1 MTMRIKDILK
11 NTGSR
16 RALALGAMST
26 VVAGALVA
34 EVLVAPVSPAKAQV
48 PPAGQP
54 TTQSAIQSF
63 SFANIVDRVKPAVV
77 SIRVKGEVAQ
87 PRGNFFDVVPEL
99 PEGSPL
105 ERFFRE
111 FGRPGG
117 PNGGPGMGRGPQQR
131 GGVVMSQGSGFI
143 ISPAGEIVT
152 NYHVVKDATD
162 VTVVMDD
169 GTEYKAKVRG
179 SDEKTDVALLKIEGN
194 KTDFPTVPFAAGA
207 PRVGDWVLAVGNPFG
222 LGGTVTTGIVSA
234 RGRDIGAGPYD
245 DFLQID
251 APINRGNSGGPTF
264 NLAGE
269 VVGMNAAIYS
279 PSGGSVG
286 IGFAIPSQTIQQV
299 ISQLESHGE
308 VVRGWL
314 GVQIQPV
321 TRDVADSLGLGDPR
335 GALVT
340 DPQSDSPAAKAGL
353 KAGDVILQV
362 EGRSIRNA
370 RDLQRTIAGFAPSS
384 KVKLQVFNAGKTRDV
399 EVTLGRYPTD
409 RKAADASGGRN
420 SNDDNGSAT
429 VMSALGLSVAPAKD
443 TGAGNDGVVVVN
455 VDPAGAA
462 ADRNVR
468 VGDVI
473 LEVQGNKVATA
484 ADVRAAVDQARQSG
498 RKSVLMR
505 VKSGDGTRFL
515 AVPIG

>member
-1 MTMRIKDILK
+1 MSMNFKSILK
-11 NTGSR
+11 SAGSR
-16 RALALGAMST
+16 RALALGAVST

-34 EVLVAPVSPAKAQV
+34 EVLVAPVTPAKAQIAAPV
-48 PPAGQP
+48 GQAAV
-54 TTQSAIQSF
+54 QNF
-63 SFANIVDRVKPAVV
+63 SFADIVDRVKPAVV
-77 SIRVKGEVAQ
+77 SIRVKGEVER

-111 FGRPGG
+111 FGRPD
-117 PNGGPGMGRGPQQR
+117 GRGPGQGRGPSQR
-131 GGVVMSQGSGFI
+131 GVVMSQGSGFI

-162 VTVVMDD
+162 VTVVTDD

-179 SDEKTDVALLKIEGN
+179 SDEKTDVALLKIEGD
-194 KTDFPTVPFAAGA
+194 KKDFPTVPFTSAA

-222 LGGTVTTGIVSA
+222 LGGTVTTGIISA

-321 TRDVADSLGLGDPR
+321 TRDVADSMGLGEAR

-340 DPQSDSPAAKAGL
+340 DPQADSPAAKAGL
-353 KAGDVILQV
+353 KAGDVIVSV
-362 EGRSIRNA
+362 EGRAIRNA
-370 RDLQRTIAGFAPSS
+370 RDLQRTIAGFAPNS

-399 EVTLGRYPTD
+399 EVTLGRFPTD
-409 RKAADASGGRN
+409 RKAADASQSGDADR
-420 SNDDNGSAT
+420 GSPS
-429 VMSALGLSVAPAKD
+429 VMSALGLAVAPASDVGEGKE
-443 TGAGNDGVVVVN
+443 GVVVVT
-455 VDPAGAA
+455 VDPNGAA

-473 LEVQGNKVATA
+473 LEVQGSKVATA
-484 ADVRAAVDQARQSG
+484 ADVRSAVDQARKAG

-515 AVPIG
+515 AVPIA

>member
-1 MTMRIKDILK
+1 MSNALKGILK
-11 NTGSR
+11 TAGSR
-16 RALALGAMST
+16 RALAVGAMS
-26 VVAGALVA
+26 VFVAGALAADVF
-34 EVLVAPVSPAKAQV
+34 VSPVTPARAQV
-48 PPAGQP
+48 AIPVGQA
-54 TTQSAIQSF
+54 AIQGF
-63 SFANIVDRVKPAVV
+63 TFADIVERVKPAVV
-77 SIRVKGEVAQ
+77 SIRVKGEVMR

-105 ERFFRE
+105 ERFFRD

-117 PNGGPGMGRGPQQR
+117 PGGPGAQGAPGRGAPR
-131 GGVVMSQGSGFI
+131 STVMSQGSGFI
-143 ISPAGEIVT
+143 ISAAGEVVT
-152 NYHVVKDATD
+152 NYHVVKDATE
-162 VTVVMDD
+162 VTVVTDD
-169 GTEYKAKVRG
+169 GTEYKAKVKG
-179 SDEKTDVALLKIEGN
+179 SDEKTDVALLKIDGA
-194 KTDFPTVPFAAGA
+194 KTDFPTVPFAAAA

-251 APINRGNSGGPTF
+251 APINRGNSGGPAF
-264 NLAGE
+264 NLNGE

-299 ISQLESHGE
+299 LSQLESHGE

-321 TRDVADSLGLGDPR
+321 TRDVADSLGLTEAR

-340 DPQSDSPAAKAGL
+340 EPQSDSPAAKAGL
-353 KAGDVILQV
+353 KAGDVILSV
-362 EGRSIRNA
+362 EGRGIRSA

-384 KVKLQVFNAGKTRDV
+384 KIKLQVLTAGKTHDV
-399 EVTLGRYPTD
+399 EVTLGRFPTD
-409 RKAADASGGRN
+409 RKVAVGGGDDATPP
-420 SNDDNGSAT
+420 T
-429 VMSALGLSVAPAKD
+429 VMRSLGLTVASASDVGEGK
-443 TGAGNDGVVVVN
+443 DGVVVVT
-455 VDPAGAA
+455 VDPDGPA

-473 LEVQGNKVATA
+473 LDVQGRGGATA
-484 ADVRAAVDQARQSG
+484 SHCAAAVDQARKAG
-498 RKSVLMR
+498 RQSVLLR
-505 VKSGDGTRFL
+505 IKSTDGTRFL
-515 AVPIG
+515 AVPIAS

>member
-1 MTMRIKDILK
+1 MMSFKAILK
-11 NTGSR
+11 SAGSR

-26 VVAGALVA
+26 VVAGALVT
-34 EVLVAPVSPAKAQV
+34 EVLVAPAAPAKAQV
-48 PPAGQP
+48 ATPVGQA
-54 TTQSAIQSF
+54 AIQGF
-63 SFANIVDRVKPAVV
+63 TFADVVDRVKPAVV
-77 SIRVKGEVAQ
+77 SIRVRGEAVQ
-87 PRGNFFDVVPEL
+87 PRGTLFDVVPEL

-117 PNGGPGMGRGPQQR
+117 PDGRGPGR
-131 GGVVMSQGSGFI
+131 GGQRNVVMSQGSGFI
-143 ISPAGEIVT
+143 ISANGEVVT

-162 VTVVMDD
+162 VTVVTDD

-179 SDEKTDVALLKIEGN
+179 SDEKTDVALLKIDGN
-194 KTDFPTVPFAAGA
+194 KTDFPVVPFAAA
-207 PRVGDWVLAVGNPFG
+207 VPRVGDWVLAVGNPFG
-222 LGGTVTTGIVSA
+222 LGGTVTSGIISA

-251 APINRGNSGGPTF
+251 APINRGNSGGPAF
-264 NLAGE
+264 NLNGE

-321 TRDVADSLGLGDPR
+321 NRDVADSMGLGEPR

-340 DPQSDSPAAKAGL
+340 EPQTDSPAAKAGL
-353 KAGDVILQV
+353 KAGDVILSV
-362 EGRSIRNA
+362 EGRAIRNA
-370 RDLQRTIAGFAPSS
+370 RDLQRTIAGFAPNS

-399 EVTLGRYPTD
+399 EVTLGRFPTD
-409 RKAADASGGRN
+409 QKAAAGSG
-420 SNDDNGSAT
+420 SNTDRGSPA
-429 VMSALGLSVAPAKD
+429 VMTALGLTVAPASDVGEGKE
-443 TGAGNDGVVVVN
+443 GVVVVT
-455 VDPAGAA
+455 VDPNSAA
-462 ADRNVR
+462 AERNVR

-484 ADVRAAVDQARQSG
+484 ADVRAGIDQARQAG

-505 VKSGDGTRFL
+505 VKSGDATRFL
-515 AVPIG
+515 AVPLG